1 MKYLHYPGCSLKGSG
16 RAYEE
21 SLLAVYEA
29 LGVSVEELDDWNC
42 CGATAYMAVDELKA
56 FALAAR
62 NLALAEGQHAGQNGD
77 DGGACLVAPC
87 SACFLVLS
95 KAKRYMEEY
104 GEVGRRINEALA
116 AAGLP
121 YQGRIAIRH
130 PLDLFINDVGLP
142 AIAARVRR
150 PLHGLR
156 VACYYGCQLV
166 RPYATFDDQFD
177 PQTMDR
183 LLRALGAETVDWPLK
198 TRCCSGSLTG
208 TIPDVGLHLNHI
220 LLKEARRHGANVVA
234 TACPLCQF
242 NLECFQDRM
251 SRRYGREIHTPVLY
265 FTQLMGVALG
275 LPDKT
280 LGLQRLFVPLNKDQ
294 IQPEGVQHVG
304 V

>member
-1 MKYLHYPGCSLKGSG
+1 MKYLHYPGCSLRGTG
-16 RAYEE
+16 RAYDE

-29 LGVSVEELDDWNC
+29 LGVPFEELHDWNC
-42 CGATAYMAVDELKA
+42 CGATAYMAIDEMKA

-62 NLALAEGQHAGQNGD
+62 NLALAEQQHGSPNGD
-77 DGGACLVAPC
+77 HAILVAPC

-104 GEVGRRINEALA
+104 GEVSRTIDTALA
-116 AAGLP
+116 AVDLP
-121 YQGRIAIRH
+121 YHGRVDIRH
-130 PLDLFINDVGLP
+130 PLDLFVNDMGLP
-142 AIAARVRR
+142 AISARVTR

-166 RPYATFDDQFD
+166 RPYASFDDQSN
-177 PQTMDR
+177 PRTMDR

-198 TRCCSGSLTG
+198 TRCCGGSLTG
-208 TIPDVGLHLNHI
+208 TIPKVGLRLNHI
-220 LLKEARRHGANVVA
+220 LLKEARKHGANVVA

-251 SRRYGREIHTPVLY
+251 ARRYGQDIRVPVAY
-265 FTQLMGVALG
+265 FTQLMGLALG
-275 LPDKT
+275 LPRKA
-280 LGLQRLFVPLNKDQ
+280 LALHRLFVPLKEELLQ
-294 IQPEGVQHVG
+294 SKGVNHVG